1 MKHLNKIQIIGLA
14 MMLALVF
21 SSGAWAVEDIKVDI
35 NTASIEQLSTLKYIG
50 EKTAQKIVEYR
61 KSNGPFAKVE
71 DILNVSGIGPKTL
84 AANKDKIVINLR
96 VQSSHEYRYA

>member
-1 MKHLNKIQIIGLA
+1 MKHFNKLQIIGLV

-21 SSGAWAVEDIKVDI
+21 SSGAWAVEDIKVNI

-61 KSNGPFAKVE
+61 KSNGPFVKVE

-84 AANKDKIVINLR
+84 AANKDKIVIN
-96 VQSSHEYRYA
+96 

>member
-1 MKHLNKIQIIGLA
+1 MKHFNKLQIIGLV

-21 SSGAWAVEDIKVDI
+21 SSGAWAVEDIKVNI

-61 KSNGPFAKVE
+61 KSNGPFVKVE
-71 DILNVSGIGPKTL
+71 DVLNVSGIGPKTL
-84 AANKDKIVINLR
+84 AANKDKIVIN
-96 VQSSHEYRYA
+96 

>member
-61 KSNGPFAKVE
+61 KSNGPFEKVE

-84 AANKDKIVINLR
+84 AANKDKIVIN
-96 VQSSHEYRYA
+96 

>member
-1 MKHLNKIQIIGLA
+1 MKHLKKIQIIGLA

-21 SSGAWAVEDIKVDI
+21 SSGAWAVEDVKVDI

-61 KSNGPFAKVE
+61 KSNGPFEQVE

-84 AANKDKIVINLR
+84 AANKDKIIIN
-96 VQSSHEYRYA
+96 

>member
-1 MKHLNKIQIIGLA
+1 MKHLNKLQIIGLV

-21 SSGAWAVEDIKVDI
+21 SSGAWAVEDIKVNI

-61 KSNGPFAKVE
+61 KSNGPFVKVE

-84 AANKDKIVINLR
+84 AANKDKIVIN
-96 VQSSHEYRYA
+96 